1 VNGRRAAAA
10 ASVLV
15 LAAIWGVSIYL
26 LWRTE
31 VPSSL
36 RLPHVDTRALFPHA
50 VLQRA
55 RRYDHVASL
64 IGVLGLLLPVAVFTL
79 YARWGAAFARDSAAG
94 PVGTGMLLGMLGF
107 GLLWVATIPV
117 TVASLWWDRRYGIRH
132 GSYVGAVFGGWV
144 VLGVLFVFLCVA
156 LGIVMGLARLVGR
169 WWWLL
174 AAPVFVGLA
183 ALFAFIA
190 PYLDSTHRV
199 DDPALR
205 TTIAQLE
212 RRAGV
217 GHVPVR
223 IQNVS
228 GDTSAPNAVTEGLGV
243 SRRIVIWD
251 TLLDGRFSPGEVRV
265 VIAHELGHVKRDHIL
280 KSIAWTALFAF
291 PGAWIISRVTRRR
304 GGMGEPAAVPLA
316 LLTLVVLSLLA
327 LPLQN
332 AITRHMEAEADWLAL
347 RTTHDP
353 RDGIRLF
360 EAFVPTTLSD
370 PSPPTWEYVLSE
382 NHPTI
387 EQRIAMMRA
396 WRRAYATTASAAQ
409 LP

>member
-1 VNGRRAAAA
+1 
-10 ASVLV
+10 
-15 LAAIWGVSIYL
+15 
-26 LWRTE
+26 
-31 VPSSL
+31 
-36 RLPHVDTRALFPHA
+36 VDTRALLPHA

-117 TVASLWWDRRYGIRH
+117 TVTSLWWDRRYGVRH
-132 GSYVGAVFGGWV
+132 DSYIEAVFGGWI

-370 PSPPTWEYVLSE
+370 PSPPTWEYVLAE

>member
-1 VNGRRAAAA
+1 
-10 ASVLV
+10 
-15 LAAIWGVSIYL
+15 
-26 LWRTE
+26 
-31 VPSSL
+31 
-36 RLPHVDTRALFPHA
+36 
-50 VLQRA
+50 
-55 RRYDHVASL
+55 
-64 IGVLGLLLPVAVFTL
+64 
-79 YARWGAAFARDSAAG
+79 
-94 PVGTGMLLGMLGF
+94 M
-107 GLLWVATIPV
+107 
-117 TVASLWWDRRYGIRH
+117 
-132 GSYVGAVFGGWV
+132 
-144 VLGVLFVFLCVA
+144 
-156 LGIVMGLARLVGR
+156 
-169 WWWLL
+169 
-174 AAPVFVGLA
+174 
-183 ALFAFIA
+183 
-190 PYLDSTHRV
+190 
-199 DDPALR
+199 
-205 TTIAQLE
+205 
-212 RRAGV
+212 
-217 GHVPVR
+217 
-223 IQNVS
+223 
-228 GDTSAPNAVTEGLGV
+228 